1 MLYAAR
7 THGNRRAFAAREIDK
22 VISEEKEVT
31 KVVGGKEEKQ
41 MKTWNYFK
49 LKPFDWIT
57 YNEALVQT
65 REIGSGLRAMMPP
78 ATKEGGENFFNIYS
92 STS

>member
-7 THGNRRAFAAREIDK
+7 THGSKRAFAGREIEK
-22 VISEEKEVT
+22 IVSEEKEVT
-31 KVVGGKEEKQ
+31 KMVGGKEEKQ

-57 YNEALVQT
+57 YSEALTWT
-65 REIGSGLRAMMPP
+65 RDIGSGLRELLSAGQ
-78 ATKEGGENFFNIYS
+78 KEEALSFFNIYAA
-92 STS
+92 TS